1 MTSLS
6 EVQAARG
13 APWAGGRAARYA
25 SSAVAALLAAAL
37 LVHHGLG
44 ARGLI
49 SAGVAVV
56 LVALSIIDFERHRL
70 PNVIV
75 VPATF
80 VALAAQIAFFPDR
93 TLEWILAAV
102 GAALFLYVPMLVYPA
117 GMGFGDVKLALL
129 LGAAVGKAVGFSL
142 VLATA
147 AAAIVSLAILAVAG
161 AGGRKRAIPFGPF
174 LALGTIVALFA
185 GDPLDLI

>member
-6 EVQAARG
+6 GVRPAGG

-25 SSAVAALLAAAL
+25 ATGLAALLAAAL
-37 LVHHGLG
+37 VAHHGLG

-56 LVALSIIDFERHRL
+56 LVALSVVDIEQRRL

-80 VALAAQIAFFPDR
+80 VVLAAQIAFFPDR
-93 TLEWILAAV
+93 TLEWILAAF
-102 GAALFLYVPMLVYPA
+102 GAALFLYLPMLVYPA
-117 GMGFGDVKLALL
+117 GMGWGDVKLALL
-129 LGAAVGKAVGFSL
+129 LGAAVGKAVAFTLL
-142 VLATA
+142 VSTLAA
-147 AAAIVSLAILAVAG
+147 GVVSIGIIAVQG
-161 AGGRKRAIPFGPF
+161 AEGRKRAIPFGPF
-174 LALGTIVALFA
+174 LALGAIVTLFA
-185 GDPLDLI
+185 GDPFDLI

>member
-1 MTSLS
+1 MSSLS
-6 EVQAARG
+6 GARAVGGAA
-13 APWAGGRAARYA
+13 WAGRRAARYA
-25 SSAVAALLAAAL
+25 AAGLAVLLAAAL
-37 LVHHGLG
+37 VVHHGLG

-56 LVALSIIDFERHRL
+56 LVALSIVDVEQHRL

-80 VALAAQIAFFPDR
+80 VVLAAQITFFPDR

-147 AAAIVSLAILAVAG
+147 GAAIVSLAILAVAG

-185 GDPLDLI
+185 GDPFDLI

>member
-6 EVQAARG
+6 
-13 APWAGGRAARYA
+13 
-25 SSAVAALLAAAL
+25 
-37 LVHHGLG
+37 
-44 ARGLI
+44 
-49 SAGVAVV
+49 GV
-56 LVALSIIDFERHRL
+56 R
-70 PNVIV
+70 P
-75 VPATF
+75 
-80 VALAAQIAFFPDR
+80 
-93 TLEWILAAV
+93 AV

-147 AAAIVSLAILAVAG
+147 GAAIVSLAILAGAG

-185 GDPLDLI
+185 GDPFDLV